1 MKLHQKSGSVTSG
14 ATGIPHS
21 VPRAAFGFGSMIK
34 KKKTPVA
41 AKTPKKPTMPTTSF
55 GDITLQQELDDANRR
70 ISALQQELDDANRR
84 ISVAKAALSHVSTS
98 IRSLQKFAN
107 AVPTNMRSNFQT
119 SIDRAIQATGDART
133 GLELSRRPITTPGF
147 GNLMPV
153 GGDASILPIGP
164 TIPLRTKLGWA
175 SIPEN
180 WGPV

>member
-1 MKLHQKSGSVTSG
+1 MKPHQKSGSVTSG

-70 ISALQQELDDANRR
+70 IS
-84 ISVAKAALSHVSTS
+84 VAKAALSHVSTS
-98 IRSLQKFAN
+98 ISLLQQFVN
-107 AVPTNMRSNFQT
+107 AVPTNMRSSFQT
-119 SIDRAIQATGDART
+119 SIDRAIQATGDARA
-133 GLELSRRPITTPGF
+133 GLELSRRLITTPGF
-147 GNLMPV
+147 GDLTDLMPG
-153 GGDASILPIGP
+153 GGDVSILPFGP
-164 TIPLRTKLGWA
+164 TVPLRTESGWA

-180 WGPV
+180 WGKITI